1 MMVATAIVHYCVLKH
16 ITESSKRIRKSKA
29 TYTKSMKIKFVSTC
43 ISIVNL
49 MTVTTVS
56 LLLNAYL
63 LNEKIIS
70 YILVIV
76 LPCKTYANVLIY
88 TVFGSGFQMKFWQ
101 KKT

>member
-16 ITESSKRIRKSKA
+16 ITESSTRIRKSKA
-29 TYTKSMKIKFVSTC
+29 TYTKSMKIKFVS

-56 LLLNAYL
+56 LLFNAFL

-88 TVFGSGFQMKFWQ
+88 TVFGRGFQMKFWQ
-101 KKT
+101 K